1 MDKNTVIGLILI
13 VAIIFGFQWLNKP
26 SEEQLAAQKRY
37 NDSVRVAQVEEQL
50 LVAEQQQKIDSVSA
64 QVVDNDSV
72 KSAEFGLFA
81 NVANGDTTLVSIETE
96 LLKLQFS
103 PKGGFLYSA
112 ELKKYRTHDS
122 LPLVLF
128 NGKEENELVFV
139 FQTSDNRVLAT
150 ENMFF
155 VLQEIIEK
163 NNSIILTM
171 RLEVSDNEHIDFVY
185 TIKNDSYQIDFDIVA
200 KNMSNYF
207 YPMTN
212 SLVFT
217 WNNKI
222 RQQEK
227 GRKFENRYTDL
238 NYRFTGSDTEK
249 LSAAKNDMKNVSTPL
264 QWVASKGQFF
274 STVFLAKQNFSSPK
288 LSSTMEPEHSPYLKK
303 YSVESSVYFDP
314 TGRQAT
320 NLQIFLLPN
329 HYKTLAS
336 FNKNVEKEQQPD
348 LQHLIPFS
356 LAIFRWISQILII
369 PMFNFFGSF
378 MTNFGL
384 IILLMTIVIKIIIL
398 PFTFK
403 SYMSTAKMRVLKPQI
418 DAINERIPADKAME
432 RQQATMAL
440 YKSVGVSP
448 MGGCLP
454 MLFQMPIL
462 FAMFYFFPSAIELRQ
477 QSFLWAADL
486 STYDT
491 VSFLTWNFNMPV
503 FGYHLSLFCL
513 LMTVTNIV
521 YTKLNMAA
529 TAGAQQ
535 QMAMMKWMMYL
546 MPLMFLY
553 IFNDYP
559 AGLSYYYLISTLITI
574 GQTYLFRLFVDE
586 GKLLKKLELAKANKK
601 PAKKSG
607 FMARLEAAQKEQQ
620 KQIREQAKKRKR

>member
-13 VAIIFGFQWLNKP
+13 VAIFFGFIWLQKP
-26 SEEQLAAQKRY
+26 TEEQIAAQKHY
-37 NDSVRVAQVEEQL
+37 NDSVMIAREAERL
-50 LVAEQQQKIDSVSA
+50 LVAEQQLKSDSVNA
-64 QVVDNDSV
+64 QSVDNDSV
-72 KSAEFGLFA
+72 KSAQYGLFA
-81 NVANGDTTLVSIETE
+81 NTSKGDTALVEIETE

-103 PKGGFLYSA
+103 QKGGFLHSA

-128 NGKEENELVFV
+128 NGKEENNLNFT
-139 FQTSDNRVLAT
+139 FQTADNRVFTT
-150 ENMFF
+150 ENLFF
-155 VLQEIIEK
+155 VQQEIIEK
-163 NNSIILTM
+163 NNSKILTM
-171 RLEVSDNEHIDFVY
+171 RLAVSDSAYLDFIY
-185 TIKNDSYQIDFDIVA
+185 TIKNDSYAIDFDIVA

-207 YPMTN
+207 PPMTN
-212 SLVFT
+212 YLEFV
-217 WNNKI
+217 WKNKI

-227 GRKFENRYTDL
+227 GRKFENNYTTL
-238 NYRFTGSDTEK
+238 NYRFKGSDTDK
-249 LSAAKNDMKNVSTPL
+249 LSAAKNDMKNTQSL
-264 QWVASKGQFF
+264 LWVAAKGQFF
-274 STVFLAKQNFSSPK
+274 STVLLAKQYFPSAK
-288 LSSTMEPEHSPYLKK
+288 LASETMPESSPYLKS
-303 YSVESSVYFDP
+303 YSLESSINFDP
-314 TGRQAT
+314 TGNQPT

-329 HYKTLAS
+329 HYKTLSS

-348 LQHLIPFS
+348 LQRLIP
-356 LAIFRWISQILII
+356 LGWALFRWVSQILII

-418 DAINERIPADKAME
+418 DAINERIPADKMME

-462 FAMFYFFPSAIELRQ
+462 FAMFWFFPSAIELRQ

-491 VSFLTWNFNMPV
+491 VPFLTWSFNIPF

-513 LMTVTNIV
+513 LMTITNIV
-521 YTKLNMAA
+521 YTKINMAA

-546 MPLMFLY
+546 MPLMFLFV
-553 IFNDYP
+553 FNDYP

-620 KQIREQAKKRKR
+620 KRLREQQKKRK